1 MMAFPTLD
9 PVSTDDVRDLAAHY
23 LLAVAGMDREGQ

>member
-1 MMAFPTLD
+1 MTAYFPFD
-9 PVSTDDVRDLAAHY
+9 PASPSDVRDLAAHY